1 MADIRV
7 FLDRLF
13 AKRDGGNAEQQV
25 LDVRPLNSDGT
36 VIGSTS
42 PIGAVIATGN
52 VASGVADSGNP
63 VKVGGVYHATMPN
76 LTDGLRA
83 DLQVDANGNLHVRAV
98 GGSITAADA
107 IANNALCAFAIQ
119 TDQAG
124 SNRPVTVAPYKFNG
138 TSWDRSRKPS
148 FASRIVSAAA
158 STNATLLRSSPTDL
172 HKIVGLSKRAS
183 DCFIKLYNKAT
194 APTVGTDTPVF
205 TLAIPAGALFNFE
218 FHEHYFSVG
227 LGLALTTGSADA
239 DTGALTAGD
248 IIGLN
253 VTFS

>member
-52 VASGVADSGNP
+52 VASGATDSGNP
-63 VKVGGVYHATMPN
+63 VKVGGTYNTTLPV
-76 LTDGLRA
+76 LTNGQRGDMQLAVSGGLRTIFTA
-83 DLQVDANGNLHVRAV
+83 LTQTAIDSASNTIIGYVTAPNSHVSFGPLATAV
-98 GGSITAADA
+98 
-107 IANNALCAFAIQ
+107 F
-119 TDQAG
+119 
-124 SNRPVTVAPYKFNG
+124 KFNG

-172 HKIVGLSKRAS
+172 HKVVGLSKRAS
-183 DCFIKLYNKAT
+183 DCFLKLYNKAT

-218 FHEHYFSVG
+218 FHEHFFSVG

-239 DTGALTAGD
+239 DTAALTAGD

>member
-52 VASGVADSGNP
+52 VASGAADSGNP
-63 VKVGGVYHATMPN
+63 VKIGGVYQTTLSV
-76 LTDGLRA
+76 LTGGTRWDA
-83 DLQVDANGNLHVRAV
+83 QVDNLGNLRVRLAGAAV
-98 GGSITAADA
+98 TAADA
-107 IANNALCAFAIQ
+107 IANNSITSVSLASEQ
-119 TDQAG
+119 
-124 SNRPVTVAPYKFNG
+124 SNSVRPMVVANYKYNG
-138 TSWDRSRKPS
+138 TSWDRNRKPS

-172 HKIVGLSKRAS
+172 HKVVGLSKRAS
-183 DCFIKLYNKAT
+183 DCFLKLYNKAT

-218 FHEHYFSVG
+218 FHEHFFSVG

-239 DTGALTAGD
+239 DTAALTAGD